1 MFVRDRIAAPRFRT
15 LARRARRSDP
25 PSPRVQRRSR
35 RTTAPLQ
42 AMTRNRTFCM
52 SRIDTAA
59 TTLRTPLALSSASA
73 RTASLPARCRVR
85 LCGLIALILAGA
97 LPCATA
103 LAQNAWEVHD
113 KHANDHLAEIEKR
126 IGDDG
131 TVNGNLKK
139 LAKIGGSGKSGDDAK
154 EPEEKLNPAQPSDQV
169 AKTVNDRCPSPGAA
183 AGAAQQQWQLCQ
195 EIVKTELAQY
205 KYSMTMYA
213 LARTRQQR
221 LQEIERERGD
231 LGADEQGKLQDNTN
245 KLLALLSRMEVD
257 RQQSRA
263 YMDAYAARLA
273 YLRAVRDM
281 LSNEVLRGKD
291 GGGSGGGSG
300 GGVNGR
306 VAAGVVGLAT
316 MKAALDA
323 VKTERKGWPR

>member
-1 MFVRDRIAAPRFRT
+1 
-15 LARRARRSDP
+15 
-25 PSPRVQRRSR
+25 
-35 RTTAPLQ
+35 
-42 AMTRNRTFCM
+42 M
-52 SRIDTAA
+52 SRTDTAA
-59 TTLRTPLALSSASA
+59 TTLRTPVAVSPAPA
-73 RTASLPARCRVR
+73 RTASLPARRR
-85 LCGLIALILAGA
+85 ARPSALIALILSGSLTCTPAF
-97 LPCATA
+97 
-103 LAQNAWEVHD
+103 AQNAWEVHD
-113 KHANDHLAEIEKR
+113 KHANDHLAEIERR

-131 TVNGNLKK
+131 TVNGNLRK

-169 AKTVNDRCPSPGAA
+169 NKTVNDRCPGSGGA

-205 KYSMTMYA
+205 KYSMTMYE

-221 LQEIERERGD
+221 LQEIERERGG

-291 GGGSGGGSG
+291 GGGAAGGGG

-316 MKAALDA
+316 MKAALDE
-323 VKTERKGWPR
+323 VKSERKGWPR

>member
-1 MFVRDRIAAPRFRT
+1 
-15 LARRARRSDP
+15 
-25 PSPRVQRRSR
+25 
-35 RTTAPLQ
+35 
-42 AMTRNRTFCM
+42 M
-52 SRIDTAA
+52 SSIDTAA
-59 TTLRTPLALSSASA
+59 AALRNPLALPAAHAAS
-73 RTASLPARCRVR
+73 RPARRPTPPGAV
-85 LCGLIALILAGA
+85 IAVLLAGV
-97 LPCATA
+97 LCCAPA
-103 LAQNAWEVHD
+103 LAQDAWEVHD
-113 KHANDHLAEIEKR
+113 QHANDHLAELEKR
-126 IGDDG
+126 IGSDG
-131 TVNGNLKK
+131 NVNANLKK
-139 LAKIGGSGKSGDDAK
+139 LSKLGSSGKSGDDAK

-169 AKTVNDRCPSPGAA
+169 NKTVNDRCPGSGGG

-205 KYSMTMYA
+205 KYSMTMYE

-221 LQEIERERGD
+221 LQEIERERSN
-231 LGADEQGKLQDNTN
+231 LGIDEQGKLQDNNN

-291 GGGSGGGSG
+291 GGGATGVGGSA
-300 GGVNGR
+300 GR
-306 VAAGVVGLAT
+306 IAAGVVGIAT

-323 VKTERKGWPR
+323 VKSERKGWSR

>member
-1 MFVRDRIAAPRFRT
+1 
-15 LARRARRSDP
+15 
-25 PSPRVQRRSR
+25 
-35 RTTAPLQ
+35 
-42 AMTRNRTFCM
+42 M

-59 TTLRTPLALSSASA
+59 TTLRTPHALSPA
-73 RTASLPARCRVR
+73 RTAFLPARCRAR
-85 LCGLIALILAGA
+85 LSGLIALILSSA
-97 LPCATA
+97 LSCAPA
-103 LAQNAWEVHD
+103 FAQNAWEVHD

-131 TVNGNLKK
+131 TVNGNLRK

-169 AKTVNDRCPSPGAA
+169 NKTVNDRCPGSGGA

-205 KYSMTMYA
+205 KYSMTMYE

-221 LQEIERERGD
+221 LQEIERERGG

-291 GGGSGGGSG
+291 GGGGGGSSG

-323 VKTERKGWPR
+323 VKSERKGWPR